1 LKDYTIVNIE
11 EVIKLNSKGL
21 GEAKILAH
29 TADDKKSETLSE
41 HTGLSVKY
49 LKRLLEERKLK
60 LIVDRLANDF
70 FSETEPKLKSVFK
83 KLFANVIVFHDFG
96 KINPF
101 YQRNV
106 LHNKIFPTFNIECL
120 DGNRHSLLSS
130 VIYFDYFINEVNQE
144 ELTEPEKKK
153 LKYFVFLNSF
163 IISRHHSNLDGS
175 GKEEKYLDVYYKSFI
190 DNNAVKRILD
200 AINRGD
206 FSELYSGPFL
216 GKKNYKQ
223 MIKNSKVSFYQSF
236 EESIH
241 KKIAIYVYAYVRF
254 LYSLLISCDY
264 YATSEYKTGIEIRDY
279 GNLDE
284 IYKINQVYESTERI
298 RRIRK
303 HDHLEDDGK
312 DINYLR
318 NEMFLECEKNLIENM
333 DKKIFFLE
341 APTGSGKSNM
351 SVNVSLKL
359 LDDKIQKIIYVYP
372 FNTLI
377 EQNLQS
383 LTEIFKGSHVME
395 QVAVINSVH
404 PINRDKNEIERLKA
418 QEDEDKFYQKTL
430 LDRQFLNYPFVLT
443 THVNL
448 FDIMFGCSKE
458 SAISFYQLSNSVIV
472 LDEIQSY
479 KNYIWTEIMYFLQ
492 CFSDVLNLKVII
504 MSATLPKMDYLTEIN
519 NDVVS
524 LITNRKRYFEDKR
537 FKDRVKISFELLDI
551 SVDFEKLAEHM
562 MNNSGRDRNILV
574 EFIKKDSA
582 YKYFEY
588 LNDNYGGEIKI
599 YCLTGDYNQA
609 DREKILKE
617 ISSSKG
623 NILVATQVV
632 EAGVDIDMDIG
643 YKDISKLD
651 SEEQFLGRINRNYK
665 SGFGMAYFFQMD
677 STDEI
682 YKDDFRIE
690 PEFTILVPEMQ
701 EILLNKEFD
710 IYYQKILKRIKE
722 SRNMRLDEK
731 GITAFMEDVK
741 KLYFYEIQKRMKLI
755 KEDEWHISVF
765 ISRVITLSDGTVING
780 DDVWEEYK
788 NLLSDNEMDY
798 AKKQVKLSDVKC
810 KFSYFIFKVKR
821 DCDFNHNDRIGE
833 LYFLQ
838 DGEKYLTKGYLDMDT
853 PSLFV

>member
-1 LKDYTIVNIE
+1 
-11 EVIKLNSKGL
+11 
-21 GEAKILAH
+21 
-29 TADDKKSETLSE
+29 
-41 HTGLSVKY
+41 
-49 LKRLLEERKLK
+49 
-60 LIVDRLANDF
+60 
-70 FSETEPKLKSVFK
+70 
-83 KLFANVIVFHDFG
+83 
-96 KINPF
+96 
-101 YQRNV
+101 
-106 LHNKIFPTFNIECL
+106 
-120 DGNRHSLLSS
+120 
-130 VIYFDYFINEVNQE
+130 
-144 ELTEPEKKK
+144 
-153 LKYFVFLNSF
+153 
-163 IISRHHSNLDGS
+163 
-175 GKEEKYLDVYYKSFI
+175 
-190 DNNAVKRILD
+190 
-200 AINRGD
+200 
-206 FSELYSGPFL
+206 
-216 GKKNYKQ
+216 

-537 FKDRVKISFELLDI
+537 FKD
-551 SVDFEKLAEHM
+551 
-562 MNNSGRDRNILV
+562 NI
-574 EFIKKDSA
+574 
-582 YKYFEY
+582 
-588 LNDNYGGEIKI
+588 DNAGGDGTAAFVQQAIQI
-599 YCLTGDYNQA
+599 YCGA
-609 DREKILKE
+609 
-617 ISSSKG
+617 
-623 NILVATQVV
+623 
-632 EAGVDIDMDIG
+632 
-643 YKDISKLD
+643 
-651 SEEQFLGRINRNYK
+651 
-665 SGFGMAYFFQMD
+665 
-677 STDEI
+677 
-682 YKDDFRIE
+682 
-690 PEFTILVPEMQ
+690 
-701 EILLNKEFD
+701 
-710 IYYQKILKRIKE
+710 
-722 SRNMRLDEK
+722 
-731 GITAFMEDVK
+731 
-741 KLYFYEIQKRMKLI
+741 
-755 KEDEWHISVF
+755 
-765 ISRVITLSDGTVING
+765 
-780 DDVWEEYK
+780 
-788 NLLSDNEMDY
+788 
-798 AKKQVKLSDVKC
+798 
-810 KFSYFIFKVKR
+810 
-821 DCDFNHNDRIGE
+821 
-833 LYFLQ
+833 
-838 DGEKYLTKGYLDMDT
+838 
-853 PSLFV
+853 